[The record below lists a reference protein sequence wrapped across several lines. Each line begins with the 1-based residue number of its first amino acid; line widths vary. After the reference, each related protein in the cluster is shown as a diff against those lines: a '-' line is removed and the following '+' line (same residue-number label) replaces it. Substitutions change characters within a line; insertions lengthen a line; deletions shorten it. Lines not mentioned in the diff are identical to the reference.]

1 MWVWREY
8 APHWCMQNL
17 GGIPHLRHGESHQ
30 SLSIP
35 PMSYTVNLI
44 DFPDAPA
51 DVIATAE
58 TRFRRELDK
67 LLGDNVEQA
76 LKAFE
81 NASESSADELTKD
94 EIALAASWAK
104 AYEAAKTAGFR
115 ALGEAD
121 EAYFEVRVE

>member
-1 MWVWREY
+1 
-8 APHWCMQNL
+8 
-17 GGIPHLRHGESHQ
+17 
-30 SLSIP
+30 
-35 PMSYTVNLI
+35 MSYTVKLV

-58 TRFRRELDK
+58 SRFRRELDK
-67 LLGDNVEQA
+67 LLGDGVEPA

-94 EIALAASWAK
+94 ELALAATWAK

-121 EAYFEVRVE
+121 EAYFEIRLADIVHRSSSHVFPPSVVMSARHKNPLSVIAK

>member
-1 MWVWREY
+1 
-8 APHWCMQNL
+8 
-17 GGIPHLRHGESHQ
+17 
-30 SLSIP
+30 
-35 PMSYTVNLI
+35 MSYTVTLI
-44 DFPDAPA
+44 DFPDAPS

-67 LLGDNVEQA
+67 LLGDEVEPA

-94 EIALAASWAK
+94 EIALAARWAR
-104 AYEAAKTAGFR
+104 AYDAAKTAGFR

-121 EAYFEVRVE
+121 EAYFEVRAE

>member
-1 MWVWREY
+1 
-8 APHWCMQNL
+8 
-17 GGIPHLRHGESHQ
+17 
-30 SLSIP
+30 
-35 PMSYTVNLI
+35 MSYTVKLV

-58 TRFRRELDK
+58 SRFRRELDK
-67 LLGDNVEQA
+67 LLGESVEAA

-94 EIALAASWAK
+94 ELALAATWAK

-121 EAYFEVRVE
+121 EAYFEIRLD

>member
-1 MWVWREY
+1 
-8 APHWCMQNL
+8 
-17 GGIPHLRHGESHQ
+17 
-30 SLSIP
+30 
-35 PMSYTVNLI
+35 MSYTVRLV
-44 DFPDAPA
+44 DFPDAPP

-58 TRFRRELDK
+58 SRFRRELDK
-67 LLGDNVEQA
+67 LLGDSVAPA

-94 EIALAASWAK
+94 ELALAATWAK

-121 EAYFEVRVE
+121 EAYFEIRLD

>member
-1 MWVWREY
+1 
-8 APHWCMQNL
+8 
-17 GGIPHLRHGESHQ
+17 
-30 SLSIP
+30 
-35 PMSYTVNLI
+35 MSYTVTLI
-44 DFPDAPA
+44 DFPDAPS

-67 LLGDNVEQA
+67 LLGDEVEPA

-94 EIALAASWAK
+94 EIALAGRWAK
-104 AYEAAKTAGFR
+104 AYDAAKTAGFR

-121 EAYFEVRVE
+121 EAYFEIRAE

>member
-1 MWVWREY
+1 
-8 APHWCMQNL
+8 
-17 GGIPHLRHGESHQ
+17 
-30 SLSIP
+30 
-35 PMSYTVNLI
+35 MSYTVKLV

-58 TRFRRELDK
+58 SRFRRELDK
-67 LLGDNVEQA
+67 LLGDSVEAA

-81 NASESSADELTKD
+81 NAGESSADELSK
-94 EIALAASWAK
+94 EELALAATWAK

-121 EAYFEVRVE
+121 EAYFEIRLD